1 MFGASGGLK
10 SRLGKAAGAQP
21 SGQMVQS
28 HLGTL
33 LEVTTLKKGTRLW
46 HEAHLDVKMVKTHH
60 CRSTFG
66 SSAVEKNTTLWHE
79 AHVEVKTVKHFCVRA
94 LLEVEVFKKCT
105 QLWREA
111 KTPQPTLM
119 TS

>member
-1 MFGASGGLK
+1 MKHGFFPMFGASGGLK

-28 HLGTL
+28 HLGRCEIKNCTLLWREADLEVKWSHLILGTL

-46 HEAHLDVKMVKTHH
+46 HEAHLDVKMLKTHH

-66 SSAVEKNTTLWHE
+66 SSAVEKIRRCGT
-79 AHVEVKTVKHFCVRA
+79 KHMS
-94 LLEVEVFKKCT
+94 KSK
-105 QLWREA
+105 Q
-111 KTPQPTLM
+111 
-119 TS
+119 